1 MNNVKFSSL
10 SVASYLSGS
19 DYITIVRSGSATQSD
34 TGIAPNNYIV
44 QAQYFTSSWANNAR
58 TSSYLNAVNSSGIV
72 RLHAEG
78 YYNGT
83 DEAAGVFLSGLGNQ
97 GIKMVSAGVPSF
109 ITAWP
114 THLELSTVSH
124 QRSNL
129 TINSAGNVGIGVSN
143 GTQTQKL
150 EVNGNVGI
158 SGNLGIGTSSPASKL
173 HVVGTARFTEL
184 EFGSAGAVFGQS
196 LYKISE
202 LNDILYQSDKRFTVT
217 TSSGMLPGVAGLFG
231 GNFDNL
237 YTLPVNS
244 TNVITITCPGIT
256 YPQGGIYISFYSTS
270 TSYSSISARVS
281 KSGVWS
287 SLATPTDLSVGS
299 GYKVIKFAVGQIGT
313 GVTDIELTITTNT
326 NVVQLSSINYLQDRA
341 GIDER
346 PYVSKYLNENSVF
359 GTLNVKTNTNVDNV
373 RLSGTGNSYLAA
385 STGLVGIGTSTPTK
399 KLHVYDA
406 SAAVICIQNPSAGSA
421 PQLEFINA
429 TQNWNLINRGSVGNQ
444 FQLHDATA
452 GTIPFVVAATN
463 GNVGLGTSAP
473 TNKLSI
479 SGSINV
485 PTIVINSSNGLG
497 DWNGIRFGSG
507 YPASQYEKAGIFFR
521 RLNSEADGDLH
532 FAMAQTG
539 ISSSTVAD
547 SRMVISASHEIT
559 FNPANG
565 RDLTPGLAPGD
576 GHGPSSAIMEIRQY
590 RNLPDGIHIKLAGVQ
605 ALAGNVYLPS
615 VGFGV
620 GKCGLH
626 GSAIESAGSGLTIDP
641 TDCNF
646 AVGSRGPANINF
658 LNLSLSTANVVNQA
672 TDDDKISTFNLKTG
686 RSNNTTGSPSLTIS
700 AKDINLLTGIN
711 YGARVSGL
719 YISASGQVGIG
730 TTAPTQTL
738 SVFGSAG
745 KTDGGS
751 WSVLSDERIK
761 TDIVPADLSRCYDI
775 VKQVGLKYFGFK
787 PGVYNDVQIKDKH
800 ILGWIAQDVQKV
812 FDKAVSVNP
821 FTLQTEIPD
830 GIEEYEEQDFTL
842 ETVDKVETLIQV
854 INGKPVQVSKV
865 VTSENKVMLFDM
877 VDVLDEAGVAVME
890 SYEVTPAIPAIDA
903 TEEVEAVMGTRPVT
917 YKMPRMITKT
927 RPKVRREVIED
938 CLALN
943 GGQMN
948 AALYGAVQCLM
959 AKVEAQ
965 AVTIAA
971 LQTKVGE

>member
-58 TSSYLNAVNSSGIV
+58 TSSYFDADTLFLRQGNILSAAGLNLTMGNNSSMVFYGNNSLMARFVGADGNFGIGSGFATASPAARLHVSSSVVSFPGGHHNNLKLDALKYPTIWFNRTEDNTGFLNAMDYNGFNISSVSSGTPTQRLTINSAGKVGIGTTNPLAKLHVSGSRLDNSARILVTDETGGIV
-72 RLHAEG
+72 RLNADG
-78 YYNGT
+78 YYNNT

-97 GIKMVSAGVPSF
+97 GIKMVSAGVASY
-109 ITAWP
+109 ITATP
-114 THLELSTVSH
+114 TNLGISYAGGPGLSFLTNARMNFWGQYEIVSSGSANFIPLTIIAADN
-124 QRSNL
+124 QSSNVISIGKVTTPGSYL
-129 TINSAGNVGIGVSN
+129 TINGAGNVGIG
-143 GTQTQKL
+143 
-150 EVNGNVGI
+150 
-158 SGNLGIGTSSPASKL
+158 
-173 HVVGTARFTEL
+173 
-184 EFGSAGAVFGQS
+184 
-196 LYKISE
+196 
-202 LNDILYQSDKRFTVT
+202 
-217 TSSGMLPGVAGLFG
+217 
-231 GNFDNL
+231 
-237 YTLPVNS
+237 
-244 TNVITITCPGIT
+244 
-256 YPQGGIYISFYSTS
+256 
-270 TSYSSISARVS
+270 
-281 KSGVWS
+281 
-287 SLATPTDLSVGS
+287 TP
-299 GYKVIKFAVGQIGT
+299 
-313 GVTDIELTITTNT
+313 
-326 NVVQLSSINYLQDRA
+326 
-341 GIDER
+341 
-346 PYVSKYLNENSVF
+346 
-359 GTLNVKTNTNVDNV
+359 
-373 RLSGTGNSYLAA
+373 
-385 STGLVGIGTSTPTK
+385 TPTK

-406 SAAVICIQNPSAGSA
+406 TAAVICIQNPSATSA
-421 PQLEFINA
+421 PHLEFINA
-429 TQNWNLINRGSVGNQ
+429 TQNWTLINRGSVGNQ
-444 FQLHDATA
+444 FQLHDVTA

-463 GNVGLGTSAP
+463 GNVGLGTSTP

-507 YPASQYEKAGIFFR
+507 YSTSIHEKAGIFFR
-521 RLNSEADGDLH
+521 RINSAADGDLH

-547 SRMVISASHEIT
+547 SRMVISASHVIT

-565 RDLTPGLAPGD
+565 RDLTPGATTPNA
-576 GHGPSSAIMEIRQY
+576 GPSSAIMEISQY
-590 RNLPDGIHIKLAGVQ
+590 RTAPDGIHIKLAGVQ
-605 ALAGNVYLPS
+605 ALAGNVYSPS

-620 GKCGLH
+620 GKVGLH
-626 GSAIESAGSGLTIDP
+626 GSAIESGTNAGLTIDP

-646 AVGSRGPANINF
+646 AVGGRGPTNINF
-658 LNLSLSTANVVNQA
+658 LNLSLSTANGTQA
-672 TDDDKISTFNLKTG
+672 GPEDEISTFNLKTG

-700 AKDINLLTGIN
+700 AKDIDLLTGIN

-730 TTAPTQTL
+730 TTAPTQKL
-738 SVFGSAG
+738 SVNGSAG
-745 KTDGGS
+745 KTDGSS
-751 WSVLSDERIK
+751 WSVFSDERIK

-903 TEEVEAVMGTRPVT
+903 TEEVESVMGTRPVT

-938 CLALN
+938 CLDLN
-943 GGQMN
+943 GSQMN